1 MLNIE
6 VKKKESNK
14 KRSDTSDDV
23 LIPRKRFNRLV
34 HYVHSIECELFLEYL
49 EISLKECLKK
59 AMLTSTL
66 KAKVA
71 VEVAFAMLHLHTLG
85 MMHRDLKIE
94 SIMMNSVSEAKVID
108 FDLVHVNEQFAS
120 SFNDTLAKGVGTL
133 AYMSPEMQN
142 EDEYDN
148 KTDVYS
154 YGVVLYVL
162 FTGSS
167 EAEDERQAEQE
178 SSFFPIAFICN
189 Y

>member
-1 MLNIE
+1 
-6 VKKKESNK
+6 
-14 KRSDTSDDV
+14 
-23 LIPRKRFNRLV
+23 
-34 HYVHSIECELFLEYL
+34 
-49 EISLKECLKK
+49 
-59 AMLTSTL
+59 MLTSTL